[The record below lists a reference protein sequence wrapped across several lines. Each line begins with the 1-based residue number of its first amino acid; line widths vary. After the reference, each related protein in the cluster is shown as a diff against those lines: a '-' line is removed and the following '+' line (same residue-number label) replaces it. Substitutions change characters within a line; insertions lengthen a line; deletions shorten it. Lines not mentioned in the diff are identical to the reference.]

1 MKVVEIKNLK
11 RKDVPIYYKRFYS
24 GIVVLDLINKVADV
38 PLEFQIEHKP
48 TGETVL
54 TITSMGAVDYP
65 LVPLQKGIKEF
76 IGSLDSDG
84 KLPN

>member
-1 MKVVEIKNLK
+1 MKVIELRNLA

-24 GIVVLDLINKVADV
+24 GVAVVDLTTTTAEA

-48 TGETVL
+48 TGETVA

-65 LVPLQKGIKEF
+65 LVPLKKEVINF
-76 IGSLDSDG
+76 ITALDSSG